1 MLFLMLLAGNLSGFA
16 KIVSDGSTRLY
27 YNIKGETWWIMKISE
42 DYDGN
47 HVYFYNSVSNQNA
60 WANGSTL
67 VEGDV
72 VYVTVPEG
80 EWDRCILV
88 RGKSTTGSFD
98 NFWNKTGDIT
108 IPDGKNYIKNFSEDS
123 ATTEWDNYGYSI
135 TYYLNGGTNPAG
147 APTTYDGTSDITL
160 PRPTKDGYEFGG
172 WYTKED
178 MSSSVVSKIST
189 GSTGDKTYW
198 AKWTADDTE
207 WRIVGSTITDSWE
220 KPVTNGVA
228 LTNAYDNVYYYHYDG
243 SATAYFRVACG
254 TQQYHTN
261 DVGVTVGGSRINLVE
276 RPKGEGDQK
285 SIQVP
290 GACYICVDTE
300 TKEVWLQSSVPDK
313 TWRVVGNGSWEDPT
327 AGDVMTNAYG
337 NVYYY
342 QYTGSAQT
350 YIRIAEG
357 MQQYHTNETTL
368 SIANGNKVDM
378 TARISG
384 QGDQTSITISGA
396 CYICINADTKKVWLQ
411 STVPTH
417 EIYFDAAVLNW
428 MTDGATFQI
437 NWYSDA
443 DTQIDETVKMTKV
456 DGYSATYKATAPDN
470 ATMMQVLRY
479 DPEEEYN
486 WNETS
491 ITAIDENHDF
501 YYATGWSSGDKDQG
515 TFKSYPLGA
524 KDSGAIDITLNVYWN
539 MTETSTGNFNSWIYA
554 GEHWTQYTNGSSA
567 GWYVD
572 PHSSNPDS
580 RPNSTTEQIKGTD
593 WYKVTLYFT
602 GVNATNEV
610 ARLGV
615 GSASNK
621 ATDNYITMEDIVLSS
636 YKTPGTYNVYYYN
649 GNIVA
654 DPDVSDYYLIIKN
667 ANMSETKSYKMSDGR
682 FRVVGVADKYKNE
695 AGMLSKR
702 YFTRTVK
709 SEWLFPGVN
718 YCYIANDADGT
729 QAFARPS
736 ETDVEL
742 TFSGS
747 DLYGVSGYKKQTSNT
762 VNTGDKYFVLNN
774 KNTTNFKSYV
784 FDIAVKEAN
793 RPLDIY
799 ANGSIDITYDGQKQD
814 SYYVIGNFGNTV
826 SASEQMKPYEDK
838 YTKLMNKYYYKNGL
852 ASADVIADADS
863 IVYKL
868 EVNRPDNGWGELY
881 LMFAPAGVISQWK
894 SDKSDDHW
902 RETIR
907 PQVNY
912 DNVDATALEGGL
924 IYSNKHFLEAEPKD
938 MSINPLLSEAQKYR
952 YVAYT
957 VYLNVTTSTY
967 RIEFHDEYYLAGPAV
982 SEESYMDRIKLEIV
996 TDEGSRSHYKYTGT
1010 FTNGSKF
1017 LVYSNHESLGFYFHE
1032 DNDGIGT
1039 TGVSSVDDVVAPST
1053 KEKDFDFFNHMKYE
1067 QAIGRDEPD
1076 KDRAFTFNLPTG
1088 EYTIRF
1094 YDLAEDVN
1102 GTPFYTIDK
1111 VVTLKNASSTSSD
1124 VHDDTTVEE
1133 ENFGGGW
1140 ATYSDDVATY
1150 IPSGVKAYY
1159 VDKAKNG
1166 KVHLKELEKIIPAHC
1181 GVLLHNPTLSETSKS
1196 YNLIPVVEDKLF
1208 TTSLEDLEGGA
1219 AENLLVDC
1227 YQVGT
1232 VTDPIATTSVKVG
1245 PGDDAA
1251 GYNYFFTNKITA
1263 SVTRKTGTDA
1273 SGKDIFETKTETL
1286 ITPMNFWRSNGYA
1299 SRKKTYLHVDKEIT
1313 PALYSNGSFSFYDS
1327 EFIDESAAK
1336 SYCFVMTFADIDDFE
1351 ESSVVTAVES
1361 VRSVCDTDTY
1371 YNIQGM
1377 KVDKPTHGLYIKNGK
1392 KIYIK

>member
-1 MLFLMLLAGNLSGFA
+1 MLLLMLLAGSVTQVDAKTIYYLNEHDWSTPKIYLYNSGGGQLKA
-16 KIVSDGSTRLY
+16 WPGSDMT
-27 YNIKGETWWIMKISE
+27 KTDKV
-42 DYDGN
+42 YDGHDIYQFEYDESLYDVCIFN
-47 HVYFYNSVSNQNA
+47 QGNDTDKTDDLTIGTGDFYVKDSWEN
-60 WANGSTL
+60 WANFHESRSIYLNAGAVDWWCNGSAIQKATFKPSNTTVTGTL
-67 VEGDV
+67 VSGNIYEFIMPAGF
-72 VYVTVPEG
+72 YTYTTV
-80 EWDRCILV
+80 
-88 RGKSTTGSFD
+88 SFGRYETED
-98 NFWNKTGDIT
+98 SATPWNSTGDIT
-108 IPDGKNYIKNFSEDS
+108 IDNTKNYVKTFEEDKET
-123 ATTEWDNYGYSI
+123 ATWGNYPTYTI
-135 TYYLNGGTNPAG
+135 TYNLNGGTNPAD
-147 APTTYDGTSDITL
+147 APNEYDGTSAITL
-160 PRPTKDGYEFGG
+160 PKPTKTDYVFNDWFDNAELTG
-172 WYTKED
+172 
-178 MSSSVVSKIST
+178 SAVRKIT
-189 GSTGDKTYW
+189 VGSTGNKEFW
-198 AKWTADDTE
+198 AKWDE
-207 WRIVGSTITDSWE
+207 PVWRIVGLGVDNWE
-220 KPVTNGVA
+220 NPIENGIA
-228 LTNAYDNVYYYHYDG
+228 LTNAYGSVYYYHYDG
-243 SATAYFRVACG
+243 SASSTFRVACG
-254 TQQYHTN
+254 SQQYHTN
-261 DVGVTVGGSRINLVE
+261 GVTVPST
-276 RPKGEGDQK
+276 GETQI
-285 SIQVP
+285 S
-290 GACYICVDTE
+290 
-300 TKEVWLQSSVPDK
+300 L
-313 TWRVVGNGSWEDPT
+313 
-327 AGDVMTNAYG
+327 
-337 NVYYY
+337 
-342 QYTGSAQT
+342 
-350 YIRIAEG
+350 
-357 MQQYHTNETTL
+357 
-368 SIANGNKVDM
+368 
-378 TARISG
+378 TARIKG
-384 QGDQTSITISGA
+384 AGDQTSITIPEA

-428 MTDGATFQI
+428 MTANPVFKI
-437 NWYSDA
+437 KWYNDNNQQVG
-443 DTQIDETVKMTKV
+443 TTTEMEKV
-456 DGYSATYKATAPDN
+456 NGYSATYKATAPSD
-470 ATMMQVLRY
+470 ATKMQVLRH
-479 DPEEEYN
+479 DPAYPN
-486 WNETS
+486 NDPWNQ
-491 ITAIDENHDF
+491 TAITPIDDSHDF
-501 YYATGWSSGDKDQG
+501 YYATGWESTK
-515 TFKSYPLGA
+515 PLGA
-524 KDSGAIDITLNVYWN
+524 KDSGAIDITLNIYWN
-539 MTETSTGNFNSWIYA
+539 MTATSTGNFNSWIYG

-567 GWYVD
+567 EWYVA
-572 PHSSNPDS
+572 PGSSNPDN
-580 RPNSTTEQIKGTD
+580 RPYSTTDQINGTD

-615 GSASNK
+615 GSSSNLP
-621 ATDNYITMEDIVLSS
+621 TDDNYITMEDIVLSS

-667 ANMSETKSYKMSDGR
+667 ATKSETISYKMSDGR
-682 FRVVGVADKYKNE
+682 FRVVGVAEKYKDD

-729 QAFARPS
+729 QVFARPS

-762 VNTGDKYFVLNN
+762 VNTGDNYFVLNN

-784 FDIAVKEAN
+784 FDIAVKADKH
-793 RPLDIY
+793 PLDVY
-799 ANGSIDITYDGQKQD
+799 ANGSIDITYGGQKQD

-826 SASEQMKPYEDK
+826 SANEQMHPYDDK
-838 YTKLMNKYYYKNGL
+838 YTKLMEKYYYRNGL

-924 IYSNKHFLEAEPKD
+924 IYSNNHFLEAEPKD

-996 TDEGSRSHYKYTGT
+996 TDEGSRSHYKYTGR
-1010 FTNGSKF
+1010 FTKGQKF

-1032 DNDGIGT
+1032 DGDVIGIKNN
-1039 TGVSSVDDVVAPST
+1039 VSSVDDVVAPST

-1067 QAIGRDEPD
+1067 QAIGRDKPD
-1076 KDRAFTFNLPTG
+1076 TDRAFTFNLPTG

-1111 VVTLKNASSTSSD
+1111 VVTLKNATSTSSD
-1124 VHDDTTVEE
+1124 DYGTTVTDEN

-1140 ATYSDDVATY
+1140 RTYSDDVATY
-1150 IPSGVKAYY
+1150 IPDGVKAYY

-1166 KVHLKELEKIIPAHC
+1166 KIHLKELTKIIPAHC
-1181 GVLLHNPTLSETSKS
+1181 GVLLHNPNLTETEKS
-1196 YNLIPVVEDKLF
+1196 YNLIPVVEDNLF
-1208 TTSLEDLEGGA
+1208 ITSLEDREGYA

-1227 YQVGT
+1227 YQVGE
-1232 VTDPIATTSVKVG
+1232 VTDGIATTTSVKVG
-1245 PGDDAA
+1245 PGNNVD

-1263 SVTRKTGTDA
+1263 SVTRKTTDA
-1273 SGKDIFETKTETL
+1273 SGKEITVTNKETL
-1286 ITPMNFWRSNGYA
+1286 ITPMNFWRSNGNA
-1299 SRKKTYLHVDKEIT
+1299 SRKKTYLHVDSEIT
-1313 PALYSNGSFSFYDS
+1313 PAYYSNGSFSFDDS
-1327 EFIDESAAK
+1327 EFTDQNEAK
-1336 SYCFVMTFADIDDFE
+1336 SYCFVMTFSDIDDTE
-1351 ESSVVTAVES
+1351 DMPVITTVES
-1361 VRSVCDTDTY
+1361 VRSVNDTETY